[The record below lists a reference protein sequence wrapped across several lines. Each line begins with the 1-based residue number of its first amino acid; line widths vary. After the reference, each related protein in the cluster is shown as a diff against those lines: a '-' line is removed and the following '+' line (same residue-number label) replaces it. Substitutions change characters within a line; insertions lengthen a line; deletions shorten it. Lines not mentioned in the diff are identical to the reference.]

1 MTQIF
6 VTNATPVEYVAR
18 LDVRKVAAAR
28 IDDLRHPPSGSQ
40 SPTGTVSNLETSG
53 QSRPITAIDLKRM
66 AGSIAAGYGDKG
78 AVVITCGPD
87 GFRIGVSGLTH
98 RELQDALCV
107 ANHYNFCHMEEASAS

>member
-18 LDVRKVAAAR
+18 LDVRKVR
-28 IDDLRHPPSGSQ
+28 C
-40 SPTGTVSNLETSG
+40 
-53 QSRPITAIDLKRM
+53 
-66 AGSIAAGYGDKG
+66 GDKG

-87 GFRIGVSGLTH
+87 EFRIGVSGLTD

-107 ANHYNFCHMEEASAS
+107 AIHYNFCHMEEASAS